1 MAILGRHNSTV
12 TAVQHDLLRAL
23 WLKNCSRAT
32 ESWHS
37 LGNAIRQA
45 QELGLHLQS
54 EIRQSAEGN
63 VGETLAGLWY
73 DEYKRRLW
81 VNLFIWDSHM
91 ALVLGR
97 PRIINANDCTIKT
110 PTDCDIPEDP
120 STTVPTSIGW
130 DNVPS
135 SYTPRLFIYAISHK
149 IHKMRSLAADK
160 PYISDY
166 NVVKALHDQVMSLL
180 NGLPP
185 VFRRDNPDISWDSR
199 CPHFPKQRQQI
210 STAAS
215 SFLMALHRPH
225 AAIHKFSREE
235 GIRAALNTLECQQRL
250 FEMVSRHHYK
260 AFSFSFYTIDAA
272 IFLAATMITHRP
284 TDQRL
289 LQNIYHSLRQAINRL
304 LMMKD
309 RSPIAKS
316 GFQVLT
322 QCYQKISSESS
333 NNISGPINLN
343 CTGHGVNEGREGA
356 TVPGQQNCI
365 DRSLSNL
372 PNLNSTIHIDGS
384 TYSDTSSNATDFNAS
399 FWMQHVTEDIDV
411 DLGALIHGSW
421 DPLLLPNPE
430 NIG

>member
-12 TAVQHDLLRAL
+12 TAVQHDLMRAL

-54 EIRQSAEGN
+54 EVRQPADGN
-63 VGETLAGLWY
+63 LGEMLARLWY

-97 PRIINANDCTIKT
+97 PRTINANDCTIRT

-120 STTVPTSIGW
+120 FTTVPTSIGLA
-130 DNVPS
+130 NVPS
-135 SYTPRLFIYAISHK
+135 SYTPRLFMYEISHK

-160 PYISDY
+160 RYISDY
-166 NVVKALHDQVMSLL
+166 NVVKDLHEQVMSLL
-180 NGLPP
+180 DGLPP
-185 VFRRDNPDISWDSR
+185 VFRPENPDISWDSR
-199 CPHFPKQRQQI
+199 CSNFPKQRQQL
-210 STAAS
+210 SSAAS

-225 AAIHKFSREE
+225 VAIHKFSRDA

-250 FEMVSRHHYK
+250 FEMLSRHYYK
-260 AFSFSFYTIDAA
+260 FFYLSFYTIDAA
-272 IFLAATMITHRP
+272 MFLATTMIKHTP
-284 TDQRL
+284 TDQGL
-289 LQNIYHSLRQAINRL
+289 LQNIYRSLRQAINRL
-304 LMMKD
+304 LVMKE

-316 GFQVLT
+316 GVQVLA
-322 QCYQKISSESS
+322 QCCQKILSESS
-333 NNISGPINLN
+333 KNINDSINLN
-343 CTGHGVNEGREGA
+343 CTAHGVNEVSEGA
-356 TVPGQQNCI
+356 TIHGPQNSIDFSLSDLDNLHSRIQI
-365 DRSLSNL
+365 DRS
-372 PNLNSTIHIDGS
+372 TH
-384 TYSDTSSNATDFNAS
+384 SDNAIDFNAF
-399 FWMQHVTEDIDV
+399 FWIKHMTEDIDL
-411 DLGALIHGSW
+411 DLGAPW
-421 DPLLLPNPE
+421 DSLLMPNLE